1 MSKELTNNSIEIRF
15 LAKSSKIMCC
25 FDYTI
30 LFKLLVCDTI
40 LKEFMEKL
48 PMSALTT
55 VAGKSLHILFDK
67 YLDML
72 VKIEQNRMVRTIQ
85 IFEVF
90 DQKRL
95 TIFYKV
101 LTPFWKTFLWLKQL
115 FDAKLINSKT
125 IIFKCSENYG
135 RPSPTRVTR
144 LNVAPN
150 MADPISL
157 NEKDHSLN
165 KWLCFPTPTTL
176 WFSETVYKR

>member
-1 MSKELTNNSIEIRF
+1 M
-15 LAKSSKIMCC
+15 
-25 FDYTI
+25 
-30 LFKLLVCDTI
+30 LFWLYDFVQILLVCGTI
-40 LKEFMEKL
+40 LKEFMERL
-48 PMSALTT
+48 PMSALAA

-67 YLDML
+67 YLDHVL

-85 IFEVF
+85 IFELF
-90 DQKRL
+90 DQKWL

-101 LTPFWKTFLWLKQL
+101 LTHFWKTFLWLKQL
-115 FDAKLINSKT
+115 FDAKLLNSKT

-135 RPSPTRVTR
+135 RPSLTRVTR

-165 KWLCFPTPTTL
+165 KWLFFPRPTTL
-176 WFSETVYKR
+176 WFTYQWNCL

>member
-1 MSKELTNNSIEIRF
+1 M
-15 LAKSSKIMCC
+15 
-25 FDYTI
+25 
-30 LFKLLVCDTI
+30 LFWLYDFVQILLVCGTI
-40 LKEFMEKL
+40 LKEFMERL
-48 PMSALTT
+48 PVSALAA
-55 VAGKSLHILFDK
+55 VAGKSLHILFYKVFGPRAD
-67 YLDML
+67 
-72 VKIEQNRMVRTIQ
+72 ENWANRMVRTIQ
-85 IFEVF
+85 IFELF
-90 DQKRL
+90 DQKWL

-157 NEKDHSLN
+157 NEKDHN
-165 KWLCFPTPTTL
+165 KWLCFPRPTTL
-176 WFSETVYKR
+176 WFSETVYKI

>member
-1 MSKELTNNSIEIRF
+1 MFCALNPVFGKKLKN
-15 LAKSSKIMCC
+15 
-25 FDYTI
+25 YV
-30 LFKLLVCDTI
+30 LFWLYDFVQILLVCVTI
-40 LKEFMEKL
+40 LKEFMERL
-48 PMSALTT
+48 PMSALAAA
-55 VAGKSLHILFDK
+55 AGKYLHILFDK
-67 YLDML
+67 YLDH
-72 VKIEQNRMVRTIQ
+72 
-85 IFEVF
+85 
-90 DQKRL
+90 
-95 TIFYKV
+95 V
-101 LTPFWKTFLWLKQL
+101 LENWAKSYGPDYTNFWALWLKMVNHFLPSVDALLEDVSGLKHL

-165 KWLCFPTPTTL
+165 KWLCFPRPTTL

>member
-1 MSKELTNNSIEIRF
+1 
-15 LAKSSKIMCC
+15 
-25 FDYTI
+25 
-30 LFKLLVCDTI
+30 
-40 LKEFMEKL
+40 
-48 PMSALTT
+48 MSALAA

-67 YLDML
+67 YLDHVL

-85 IFEVF
+85 IFELF
-90 DQKRL
+90 DQKWL

-101 LTPFWKTFLWLKQL
+101 LTPFWKTFLKQL

-144 LNVAPN
+144 LNVALN

-157 NEKDHSLN
+157 NEKGHSLN
-165 KWLCFPTPTTL
+165 KWLCFPRPTTL
-176 WFSETVYKR
+176 WFSETVYKK

>member
-1 MSKELTNNSIEIRF
+1 M
-15 LAKSSKIMCC
+15 
-25 FDYTI
+25 
-30 LFKLLVCDTI
+30 LFWLYDFVQILLVRGTI
-40 LKEFMEKL
+40 LKEFMERL
-48 PMSALTT
+48 PMSALAA
-55 VAGKSLHILFDK
+55 VAGKSLHILFYK
-67 YLDML
+67 YLDHVL
-72 VKIEQNRMVRTIQ
+72 VKIEQNRMVRNIQ
-85 IFEVF
+85 IFKLF
-90 DQKRL
+90 DKKWL

-157 NEKDHSLN
+157 NEKAHSLN
-165 KWLCFPTPTTL
+165 KWLCFPRPTTL

>member
-1 MSKELTNNSIEIRF
+1 
-15 LAKSSKIMCC
+15 
-25 FDYTI
+25 
-30 LFKLLVCDTI
+30 
-40 LKEFMEKL
+40 
-48 PMSALTT
+48 
-55 VAGKSLHILFDK
+55 
-67 YLDML
+67 ML
-72 VKIEQNRMVRTIQ
+72 MKIEQNRMVRTIQ
-85 IFEVF
+85 IFELF
-90 DQKRL
+90 DQKWL

-157 NEKDHSLN
+157 NEKDHN
-165 KWLCFPTPTTL
+165 KWLCSFLDLQHYDSVKLFIKDNSVNLFCMNMHIFHKHVAVHDIYLSAPTDHISL
-176 WFSETVYKR
+176 HI